1 MYFLTFTCK
10 MGTGGA
16 EMAGRVAEQ
25 LGYNF
30 YDVKAIEHAA
40 REMGFMED
48 SAEVEEKGPSLVA
61 RFFSFK
67 NPEIPLNRIKS
78 VVYELASRGSAVFVA
93 RANHALL
100 RDLTCALHVGVTA
113 SLERRVQN
121 LVACGLQ
128 EEEALKA
135 IRTNDHEREAFTKF
149 AFGVDWNNPEHY
161 HIMLNMDKWSTDQAV
176 DMILGLARR
185 GEAATGAVDVTN
197 HLRIMALATRAR
209 AALIEA
215 GFSMTTLSLSVPE
228 PGRVHLEGLAYSASE
243 VARARDILQGVR
255 GVESVTTK

>member
-16 EMAGRVAEQ
+16 EMAGRVAAE

-40 REMGFMED
+40 KEMGFMEEA
-48 SAEVEEKGPSLVA
+48 AEVEEKGPSLVA

-67 NPEIPLNRIKS
+67 NPEIPLNRLKS

-100 RDLTCALHVGVTA
+100 RDLTCALHIGVTA

-121 LVACGLQ
+121 LVARGVQ

-149 AFGVDWNNPEHY
+149 AFGVDWNNPELY

-176 DMILGLARR
+176 DMIVGLARK
-185 GEAATGAVDVTN
+185 GEASARSVDVTS
-197 HLRIMALATRAR
+197 HLRTMALATRTR

-215 GFSMTTLSLSVPE
+215 GFSMTNLSLSVPE
-228 PGRVHLEGLAYSASE
+228 PGRVHLVGRECSASD
-243 VARARDILQGVR
+243 VARARNIVQGLQ